1 MIQKIGV
8 IGAGQMGG
16 GIAQVCA
23 QAGYEVIL
31 FDVVEA
37 QLAKAK
43 AGMEKSLRKLAEKGG
58 IDPAAVDPAL
68 ARVKTVS
75 DLEAMA
81 AADLVVEAVNENEVL
96 KLDIFRKL
104 DGILGP
110 EAILASNT
118 SSISITKLASVTKRP
133 GKVVGMHFFNP
144 VPLMKLVELIRGHE
158 TSDGT
163 YAAVAEVAA
172 KVGKESAAAQ
182 DYPGFIV
189 NRILVPMLN
198 EAAFAVYEN
207 LATPEDIDKAMKLGT
222 NQPMGPLTLADF
234 IGLDT
239 VLAIMEVLYEG
250 FKDPKYRPCP
260 LLVKMVRA
268 GYLGRKSGRGFFV
281 YG

>member
-1 MIQKIGV
+1 MIQKIGI

-23 QAGYEVIL
+23 QSGYDVIL

-37 QLAKAK
+37 QLAKARS
-43 AGMEKSLRKLAEKGG
+43 GMEKSLRKLAEKGG
-58 IDPAAVDPAL
+58 IDSAAVEPAL

-75 DLEAMA
+75 DLQAMG
-81 AADLVVEAVNENEVL
+81 AADLVVEAVNENESL
-96 KLDIFRKL
+96 KLEIFRKL

-118 SSISITKLASVTKRP
+118 SSISITKLASATKRAAR
-133 GKVVGMHFFNP
+133 VIGMHFFNP

-158 TSDGT
+158 TSEET

-172 KVGKESAAAQ
+172 KVGKESAVAK

-239 VLAIMEVLYEG
+239 CLAIMEVLYEG

-281 YG
+281 YS

>member
-1 MIQKIGV
+1 MIKKIGV

-23 QAGYEVIL
+23 QAGFEVIL

-58 IDPAAVDPAL
+58 IDPSAVDPVL
-68 ARVKTVS
+68 ARVKTVT

-81 AADLVVEAVNENEVL
+81 EADLVVEAVNENEAL
-96 KLDIFRKL
+96 KLEIFRKL

-110 EAILASNT
+110 DAILASNT

-133 GKVVGMHFFNP
+133 AKVVGMHFFNP

-158 TSDGT
+158 TGDET

-198 EAAFAVYEN
+198 EAAYAVYEN
-207 LATPEDIDKAMKLGT
+207 LASPEDIDKAMKLGT

-239 VLAIMEVLYEG
+239 CLAIMEVLYEG

-281 YG
+281 YS

>member
-1 MIQKIGV
+1 
-8 IGAGQMGG
+8 
-16 GIAQVCA
+16 
-23 QAGYEVIL
+23 
-31 FDVVEA
+31 
-37 QLAKAK
+37 
-43 AGMEKSLRKLAEKGG
+43 ME
-58 IDPAAVDPAL
+58 PAL

-75 DLEAMA
+75 DLEAMS
-81 AADLVVEAVNENEVL
+81 AADLVVEAVNENEAL
-96 KLDIFRKL
+96 KLEIFRKL

-118 SSISITKLASVTKRP
+118 SSISITKLASATKRP
-133 GKVVGMHFFNP
+133 AKVIGMHFFNP
-144 VPLMKLVELIRGHE
+144 VPLMKLVEITRGHE
-158 TSDGT
+158 TGDET
-163 YAAVAEVAA
+163 YAAVAELAA
-172 KVGKESAAAQ
+172 KVGKESAVVQ

-198 EAAFAVYEN
+198 EAAYAVYEN

-239 VLAIMEVLYEG
+239 CLAIMEVLYDG